1 MVCFGKPC
9 SDIFS
14 RISDNFPIFLRRA
27 VLEKKGEKKM
37 NINFGIKTDCPKC
50 NTLNCYCGDN
60 PDYWDEEG
68 EQFVSKD
75 INDFDNV
82 FNYIE
87 WCCETQNGY
96 EMQVWRWEE
105 IEGYI
110 KEILL
115 ENHRLEQ
122 LLFISQGFDP

>member
-1 MVCFGKPC
+1 M
-9 SDIFS
+9 S
-14 RISDNFPIFLRRA
+14 
-27 VLEKKGEKKM
+27 
-37 NINFGIKTDCPKC
+37 INFGIKTDCPKC
-50 NTLNCYCGDN
+50 PNTLNCYCSDN

-68 EQFVSKD
+68 EQFVEKD

-105 IEGYI
+105 IEDYI
-110 KEILL
+110 KSILL
-115 ENHRLEQ
+115 ENHKLEQ
-122 LLFISQGFDP
+122 LLVIGQGFDPNFKSIITGEPLWPSEEE